1 MNCKTF
7 KFLTSDTIIDYCNYV
22 FQSNYRLTNAI
33 RYVEKEKETN
43 QNYCEQILSIL
54 YNILTDSLALNKI
67 SNTDIDSESIEKR
80 SIKEAD
86 EMFKLTFKEIK
97 TYYKNKHN

>member
-7 KFLTSDTIIDYCNYV
+7 KFLTPDTIIDYCNYV

-43 QNYCEQILSIL
+43 QNLL
-54 YNILTDSLALNKI
+54 
-67 SNTDIDSESIEKR
+67 
-80 SIKEAD
+80 
-86 EMFKLTFKEIK
+86 
-97 TYYKNKHN
+97 